1 MKKILIVD
9 DDELTLQLYDLLL
22 EEMED
27 VSYQM
32 AESGTVSLD
41 YLDQWQE
48 AQWPDLLFIDLHM
61 PDMSGFE
68 FIEKYQERFGMGKK
82 ATQLFILSSSISH
95 RDQDKA
101 AKYPVIK
108 GFLSKPLTEEILS
121 ELLLGRSPI
130 ITKK

>member
-9 DDELTLQLYDLLL
+9 DDDLTLQLYDLLL
-22 EEMED
+22 EEMKD

-41 YLDQWQE
+41 YLEQWQAE
-48 AQWPDLLFIDLHM
+48 QWPDLIFIDLHM

-68 FIEKYQERFGMGKK
+68 FIEKYLERFGKGRK
-82 ATQLFILSSSISH
+82 ATQLYILSSSISH
-95 RDQDKA
+95 RDQHQA
-101 AKYPVIK
+101 ERYSIIK

-121 ELLLGRSPI
+121 ELLERSPTI
-130 ITKK
+130 IKK